1 MYGSAA
7 TVIPPL
13 NRMLLGF
20 YEHHIYGH
28 RVLTH
33 GGDTTYF
40 HTELNLLPDDGVG
53 LYISVNSL
61 GKDGAA
67 GPIRTTLFKE
77 FSDRYFPAPLP
88 EGSVDAKTAKEH
100 AQLMAG
106 RSSFTRRTP
115 PTFLSLLT
123 LLGEIK
129 V

>member
-20 YEHHIYGH
+20 YENNINGH
-28 RVLTH
+28 RVITH

-67 GPIRTTLFKE
+67 GPIRTMLFKE
-77 FSDRYFPAPLP
+77 LSDRYFPAPLT
-88 EGSVDAKTAKEH
+88 EGYVEAKSVKEN
-100 AQLMAG
+100 AQLMAA
-106 RSSFTRRTP
+106 RTTFNRR
-115 PTFLSLLT
+115 
-123 LLGEIK
+123 
-129 V
+129 